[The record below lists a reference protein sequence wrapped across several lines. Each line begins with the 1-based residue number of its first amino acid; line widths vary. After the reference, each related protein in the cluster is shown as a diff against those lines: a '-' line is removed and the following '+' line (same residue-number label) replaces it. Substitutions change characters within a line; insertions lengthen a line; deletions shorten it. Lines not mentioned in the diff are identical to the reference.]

1 MNDKLLYKAMSQLD
15 LVYLENG
22 FRVQPNPAIIK
33 DYIEGKPLSELHQKE
48 IDKLSPKQKKLLT
61 KKNLEKA
68 AAEFDERAKLEQ
80 DVIDAKRRLAEDKL
94 ADLGL
99 TKEDLMELLR
109 S

>member
-1 MNDKLLYKAMSQLD
+1 MDETIRKSQNQLD
-15 LVYLENG
+15 LSIIENG
-22 FRVQPNPAIIK
+22 KKRNIRPSIIEAFVK
-33 DYIEGKPLSELHQKE
+33 GEELPEHWQKQ
-48 IDKLSPKQKKLLT
+48 IDLLSPKQKKLLT

-68 AAEFDERAKLEQ
+68 AKEFDERQKLEQ
-80 DVIDAKRRLAEDKL
+80 DVRDAKRKLAEDKL